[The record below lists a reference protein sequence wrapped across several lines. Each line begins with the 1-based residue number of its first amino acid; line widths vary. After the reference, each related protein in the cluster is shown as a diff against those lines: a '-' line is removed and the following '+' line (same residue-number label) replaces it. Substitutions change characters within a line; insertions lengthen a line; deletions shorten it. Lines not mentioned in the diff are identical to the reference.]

1 MKSPINYNVPLNNKV
16 QNKNI
21 KANVLSDEDMR
32 KAGFTDK
39 NPNNWYYCR
48 ILNEDEVKC
57 MIPVSFNVTISKKTS
72 KIKIDI
78 LDENWLQPYNYQSI
92 LERDPSNKFAN
103 EIHKKVQA
111 QMKLLMEKGIIT
123 GYNENDFI

>member
-1 MKSPINYNVPLNNKV
+1 MKSPINYNVPLDNKV

-21 KANVLSDEDMR
+21 KANILEDIEMR
-32 KAGFTDK
+32 KAGFTDNDK
-39 NPNNWYYCR
+39 NNWYYCR
-48 ILNEDEVKC
+48 ILNEDEGKG
-57 MIPVSFNVTISKKTS
+57 MMPISFNVTINKKTS

-103 EIHKKVQA
+103 EIHKKVQH